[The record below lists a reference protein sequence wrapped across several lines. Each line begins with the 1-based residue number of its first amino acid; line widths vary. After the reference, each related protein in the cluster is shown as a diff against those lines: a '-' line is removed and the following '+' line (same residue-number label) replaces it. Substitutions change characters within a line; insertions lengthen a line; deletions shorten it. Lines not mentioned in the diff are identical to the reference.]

1 MAESQRSYEIRVVNG
16 RKNLFG
22 DWYHELLRM
31 PWKGLLVFLLLAFL
45 LLNVLFAFAFMLVGG
60 VMHMRPT
67 SFEDAFYFSAQTMG
81 TIGYGAMYPE
91 SRGANV
97 LVVVESFVALLTTAL
112 FTGLVFTKFSRPTG
126 RVAFSKLATI
136 SPMNGKPTLAFRLGN
151 ERRNTILEGSIHV
164 ALSRNE
170 TTEEGMVFYRLVD
183 LKLNRERSPAIAR
196 SWTVLHTIDE
206 DSPLFGATPE
216 KAKEEDY
223 ELIVS
228 LIGLDDTSY
237 QPVHARCTYE
247 HTEIAWGKRLADV
260 LSEDPDGNI
269 TLDLAHFHEVKDT
282 TPTEAFP
289 YPRPDAK

>member
-1 MAESQRSYEIRVVNG
+1 MAVKRSYQIRVVG
-16 RKNLFG
+16 GHKSLFG

-31 PWKGLLVFLLLAFL
+31 PWKALLVFLVIAFL
-45 LLNVLFAFAFMLVGG
+45 LLNVLFALGFMSVGG
-60 VMHMRPT
+60 VMHMRPS

-91 SRGANV
+91 SRGANL
-97 LVVVESFVALLTTAL
+97 LVVTESFVSLLTTAL

-126 RVAFSKLATI
+126 RVAFSKWATI
-136 SPMNGKPTLAFRLGN
+136 SLMNGKPTLAFRLGN

-170 TTEEGMVFYRLVD
+170 TTDEGVTFYRLLD

-206 DSPLFGATPE
+206 TSPLFGATPE
-216 KAKEEDY
+216 SAKKEDF

-237 QPVHARCTYE
+237 QPVHARYTYE
-247 HTEIAWGKRLADV
+247 HAEIVWGKRLVDV

-269 TLDLAHFHEVKDT
+269 TLDLAHFHEVTDG

-289 YPRPDAK
+289 YPRSKDE